1 MFGCEEGSILIT
13 IAKGDQCGGE
23 TGVRVLLP
31 AIPLSTPTN
40 CRHDVLSCSFSP
52 LGAASEKVGKLS

>member
-1 MFGCEEGSILIT
+1 MFGCEEGSTLIT

-31 AIPLSTPTN
+31 ATPTN

-52 LGAASEKVGKLS
+52 LGTASEKVGKLS